1 MNFYHSKNRISD
13 LGGKATKL
21 FDLVDN
27 GFNVPEFCVL
37 SGKEL
42 NLIAG
47 EGNELKNSAIS
58 LDFIQNV
65 LHFMGDC
72 DRFAVRSSA
81 DSEDGI
87 SSSFAGQFVTLL
99 NVSPSDLTQAICEV
113 YNSGFSERSL
123 NYARNRNVVTGQVSV
138 IIQKCIEAEASGVA
152 FAADPVNGDTNLV
165 LINAVY
171 GLGEGLVSGEFNSDE
186 YKISLNGEVEKN
198 IAIKDE
204 MMVYENQRGLKK
216 EKVPPGIRQ
225 SAVLSDSQISVIAN
239 QIKQLEKLLGF
250 ACDVE
255 FCVKDDVIYFLQV
268 RPITALK
275 TDVHYTIWDNSNIIE
290 SYPGVTLPLTF
301 SFISPVYAAV
311 YQQLCKVLGVSQQS
325 IDDNLYT
332 FQNMLG
338 LLRGRVYY
346 NLYSWYKLLSL
357 LPGYSI
363 NAAFMEKMMGVSE
376 RFDLKDY
383 KKPSGFRAYLSLL
396 LMFFSL
402 IKNMI
407 LLPTMRKS
415 FRRKFESVM
424 EKQTALNIDTADAYS
439 CMMAYN
445 SFETILVKH
454 WKAPLVNDFYAM
466 IFYGT
471 FQKFLDKNKK
481 YLEDDINVYLSGTG
495 KVITVEPAEWQADM
509 CECVNNDSMLK
520 QLFLDLSPDEIH
532 QWIYKNPSNTF
543 SIKFTN
549 YIEKWGDRC
558 FAELKLE
565 TITYRQ
571 DPVLLLSILKQT
583 IGLRFNRNDQ
593 KESKNLRNRLPLLK
607 KFIFYG
613 LRRLAVT
620 SVSERENL
628 RFERT
633 RAFAHVRKIMM
644 RIGEV
649 LYEQKILDQKRDV
662 FYLGKN
668 ELFDFIK
675 GTALSLELKSIV
687 AKRKEEF
694 ASYLNEPIQS
704 PRIRTEGV
712 VYQNGFAARIN
723 DNTVVLKG
731 IPCCKG
737 VVRAKVKVLYAPEE
751 LETLEG
757 CIMVTGSTD
766 PGWVSVFPLVSGI
779 LVERGSVLSHAA
791 IVSREMNIPC
801 IVGIKNIC
809 NTLKDGDLIEMD
821 GSTGEIKILEVA

>member
-1 MNFYHSKNRISD
+1 MNFYHTKNKISD
-13 LGGKATKL
+13 LGGKAAKL
-21 FDLVDN
+21 FDLVDY

-37 SGKEL
+37 SGKEI
-42 NLIAG
+42 NQIAG
-47 EGNELKNSAIS
+47 EGSTLKNSDIS
-58 LDFIQNV
+58 SDFIQSI

-87 SSSFAGQFVTLL
+87 SSSFAGQFVSLL
-99 NVSPSDLTQAICEV
+99 NVGKSDLIQAICEV
-113 YNSGFSERSL
+113 YNSGFSERSIK
-123 NYARNRNVVTGQVSV
+123 YAHNRNVLPGKVSV
-138 IIQKCIEAEASGVA
+138 IIQKCIEASASGVA
-152 FAADPVNGDTNLV
+152 FAADPVSGDTKLV

-186 YKISLNGEVEKN
+186 YKISLNGAIEKN
-198 IAIKDE
+198 IAVKDE
-204 MMVYENQRGLKK
+204 MLVCDKQSGLKK
-216 EKVPPGIRQ
+216 EKVSLELRQ
-225 SAVLSDSQISVIAN
+225 AAVLSDSQISVLAK
-239 QIKQLEKLLGF
+239 QIRQLEKLLGF

-311 YQQLCKVLGVSQQS
+311 YQQLCKVLGVSQKS

-376 RFDLKDY
+376 RFELKDY

-396 LMFFSL
+396 RMFFSL

-407 LLPTMRKS
+407 LLPSMRQS

-424 EKQTALNIDTADAYS
+424 EQQAALNIDTADAYS

-445 SFETILVKH
+445 SFETILVKY

-471 FQKFLDKNKK
+471 FQKFLDRNKK
-481 YLEDDINVYLSGTG
+481 YLEDDINAYLSGTG

-509 CECVNNDSMLK
+509 CEYVKNDSSLK
-520 QLFLDLSPDEIH
+520 QLFFELSAEEIH
-532 QWIYKNPSNTF
+532 QWILQNPDNVF
-543 SIKFTN
+543 SIKFNN

-593 KESKNLRNRLPLLK
+593 SESRNLKNRLPLVK

-613 LRRLAVT
+613 LRKLAIT
-620 SVSERENL
+620 SVTERENL

-633 RAFAHVRKIMM
+633 RAFAHVRKIML

-649 LYEQKILDQKRDV
+649 LLEQKILDHKRDV

-675 GTALSLELKSIV
+675 GTALSLDLRTIV
-687 AKRKEEF
+687 EKRKEEF
-694 ASYLNEPIQS
+694 ALYMKEPIQS
-704 PRIRTEGV
+704 PRIRTEGI
-712 VYQNGFAARIN
+712 VYQNGFAAKIN
-723 DNTVVLKG
+723 DDTVVLKG

-821 GSTGEIKILEVA
+821 GSTGEIKILEVS